1 MEKTRLTKRDCFSKT
16 LTVRVNE
23 FLNEN
28 EISKNGNLKLYLKVP
43 ALFCVFLLPYF
54 LMLFGVIDNPWI
66 MWLMTVIMGVGMS
79 GIGFS
84 VMHNANHGA
93 FSTSKR
99 VNSFMSYSLEILGG
113 SSVNWRIQHNIL
125 HHCYT
130 NIHDI
135 DEDICPPDILRFSP
149 NEPKKKI
156 HGGQI
161 FYAWF
166 LYGMMTLSWV
176 FIKDFRRL
184 RRYHKKGLLNSQNIT
199 YRNALGKLA
208 ISKVLYFTYMA
219 VIPLLILNITW
230 WQWAIGF
237 FTMHFVSGFIMALVF
252 QMAHVLPQ
260 TMFLTKDN
268 YKDENEEE
276 SWAKHQ
282 LDTTANFARKSNL
295 LAWYIGG
302 LNFQIEHH
310 LFPEISHVHYP
321 NLAIIVKE
329 TALEYNIQYH
339 EFKTFGNAIHAH
351 YKMLKWLGKE

>member
-1 MEKTRLTKRDCFSKT
+1 MDKTRLTKRDDFSKA
-16 LTVRVNE
+16 LTSRVNDY
-23 FLNEN
+23 LNDN
-28 EISKNGNLKLYLKVP
+28 TINKNGNFRLFLKVP
-43 ALFCVFLLPYF
+43 ILFCVFLLPYF
-54 LMLFGVIDNPWI
+54 LMIFGVIDNLWI
-66 MWLMTVIMGVGMS
+66 MWLMTLIMGLGMS

-84 VMHNANHGA
+84 VMHDANHGA
-93 FSTSKR
+93 FSKYKW
-99 VNSFMSYSLEILGG
+99 VNSFMSYSLEMLGG
-113 SSVNWRIQHNIL
+113 SSINWRIQHNIL

-130 NIHDI
+130 NVHEI
-135 DEDICPPDILRFSP
+135 DEDICPPSILRFSP
-149 NEPKKKI
+149 DGIKRKM
-156 HGGQI
+156 HRWQF

-176 FIKDFRRL
+176 TIKDFRRL
-184 RRYHKKGLLNSQNIT
+184 GRYNKQGLLNSQNIS
-199 YRNALGKLA
+199 YKKALGKL
-208 ISKVLYFTYMA
+208 ILSKVLYFVYMGL
-219 VIPLLILNITW
+219 IPLLMLNITW

-260 TMFLTKDN
+260 TMFLTKHN

-295 LAWYIGG
+295 LSWYVGG

-321 NLAIIVKE
+321 KLAVIVKA
-329 TALEYNIQYH
+329 TALEYNIKYH

-351 YKMLKWLGKE
+351 YMMLRILGNE